1 MLLKARNLK
10 NLISICLDLYVYLH
24 QYFHFPHKSVMTNYS
39 KLLAILLCATIL
51 LYSCDTSGTKT
62 DTTTQ
67 EQDTTANDPVE
78 TKDPVTDYAPAFEG
92 QTRIAGVKTTSAY
105 EGTVLTDDLK
115 SPWGITSL
123 PDGRLLI
130 TEKEGTMRIATQQ
143 GDLSEP
149 ITGLPEV
156 DSRRQGGLL
165 GLTLDPDFTNNRMV
179 FWTFSQPVEGG
190 NLTAVAKG
198 RLADDE
204 KSIENAQVIYQATPA
219 YDGALHYGSRILFD
233 DSGNIIFSTGERS
246 DLETRPQAQ
255 DLNSGLGKIIRI
267 TKDGK
272 PAPGNPFA
280 GEGGARPEIY
290 SYGHRNVQGLALHPV
305 TGELWDSEFGPQA
318 GDEINLI
325 EPGKNY
331 GWPIIT
337 YGLEYSGDK
346 IGDAIQQ
353 QEGMEQPVYYWDPVI
368 SPSGITFYSSNVI
381 PEWQNN
387 LFIAALSG
395 LHVARLV
402 IEGNKVVGE
411 ERLLVEE
418 AQRFRDITEG
428 SDGALYAVTDQG
440 RLYRIGN

>member
-1 MLLKARNLK
+1 
-10 NLISICLDLYVYLH
+10 
-24 QYFHFPHKSVMTNYS
+24 
-39 KLLAILLCATIL
+39 
-51 LYSCDTSGTKT
+51 
-62 DTTTQ
+62 
-67 EQDTTANDPVE
+67 
-78 TKDPVTDYAPAFEG
+78 
-92 QTRIAGVKTTSAY
+92 
-105 EGTVLTDDLK
+105 
-115 SPWGITSL
+115 
-123 PDGRLLI
+123 
-130 TEKEGTMRIATQQ
+130 TMRIATQQ

>member
-1 MLLKARNLK
+1 MIYKFR
-10 NLISICLDLYVYLH
+10 V
-24 QYFHFPHKSVMTNYS
+24 
-39 KLLAILLCATIL
+39 LATLLCSAIL
-51 LYSCDTSGTKT
+51 LYSCDSSEPKNDFT
-62 DTTTQ
+62 DE
-67 EQDTTANDPVE
+67 EQDSTVHEPVE
-78 TKDPVTDYAPAFEG
+78 TKDPVTEYTPAFAG
-92 QTRIAGVKTTSAY
+92 QTRIAGVKTSTGY
-105 EGTVLTDDLK
+105 EGSVLTDDLN

-123 PDGRLLI
+123 PQGRLLI

-143 GDLSEP
+143 GELSDP

-156 DSRRQGGLL
+156 DSRGQGGLL
-165 GLTLDPDFTNNRMV
+165 GLTVDPDFTNNRMV

-204 KSIENAQVIYQATPA
+204 KTIENAQVIYQATPV

-233 DSGNIIFSTGERS
+233 KAGNIIFSTGERS
-246 DLETRPQAQ
+246 DLETRHQAQ
-255 DLNSGLGKIIRI
+255 DLNSALGKIIRI
-267 TKDGK
+267 TKEGK
-272 PAPGNPFA
+272 PASGNPF
-280 GEGGARPEIY
+280 EGRDDARAEIY

-305 TGELWDSEFGPQA
+305 TGDLWDSEFGPQA
-318 GDEINLI
+318 GDEINRI
-325 EPGKNY
+325 EPAKNY

-395 LHVARLV
+395 QHVARLV
-402 IEGNKVVGE
+402 IEDNKVVGE
-411 ERLLVEE
+411 ERLLSDEG
-418 AQRFRDITEG
+418 QRFRAITEG
-428 SDGALYAVTDQG
+428 TDGALYAVTDQG
-440 RLYRIGN
+440 RLYRIGK